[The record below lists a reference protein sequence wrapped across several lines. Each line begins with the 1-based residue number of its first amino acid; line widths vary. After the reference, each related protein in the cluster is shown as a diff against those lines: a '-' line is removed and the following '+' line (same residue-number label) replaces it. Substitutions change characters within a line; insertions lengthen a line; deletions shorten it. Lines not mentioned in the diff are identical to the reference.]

1 MKAKAKVY
9 DEDQQLQSK
18 FFKETQKLLEAV
30 EEKIGADQL
39 DKYSTVIDQSNRSER
54 SLLMLAHLSG
64 ISNAEIAQLAEVS
77 DSKTRSLSAADR
89 VAKMLEKVKESPEG
103 KATLAEYRTL
113 QQEPQNDA
121 GRKHVPP
128 PPLPT
133 RDFSQQQATG
143 NMNLRDDTI
152 FNELM
157 EKLTQPIR

>member
-1 MKAKAKVY
+1 MKAKVY
-9 DEDQQLQSK
+9 DEDQKLQSK
-18 FFKETQKLLEAV
+18 FFKDTQKLLEAV

-89 VAKMLEKVKESPEG
+89 VAKMLEKVKESAEG
-103 KATLAEYRTL
+103 KAMLAEYRTL
-113 QQEPQNDA
+113 QQGPQNDA
-121 GRKHVPP
+121 GGKHVPP
-128 PPLPT
+128 PLPE
-133 RDFSQQQATG
+133 RDSSQQQATG
-143 NMNLRDDTI
+143 NMNWRDDTV

-157 EKLTQPIR
+157 EKLTQPMC